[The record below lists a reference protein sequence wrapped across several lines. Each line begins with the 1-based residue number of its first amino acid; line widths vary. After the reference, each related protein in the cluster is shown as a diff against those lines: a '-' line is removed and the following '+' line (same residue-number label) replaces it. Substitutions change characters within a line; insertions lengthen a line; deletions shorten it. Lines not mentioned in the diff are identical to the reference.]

1 VRGER
6 ESETVRALT
15 LRIILVH
22 PNNAFLVA
30 RDEGQLLVRKEK
42 VGSSHADLD
51 GILRQDD
58 EFVWIFLFR
67 ASLVSMF
74 PCSSRVEEART
85 WKATNQTLFT
95 ASPMISKFFNAR
107 SVVT

>member
-22 PNNAFLVA
+22 PNNTFLVA